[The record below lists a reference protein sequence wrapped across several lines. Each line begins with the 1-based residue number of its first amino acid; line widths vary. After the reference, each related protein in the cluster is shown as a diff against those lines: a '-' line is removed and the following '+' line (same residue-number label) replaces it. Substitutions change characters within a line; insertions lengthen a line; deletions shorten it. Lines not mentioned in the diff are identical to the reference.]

1 MELRDYLRVVR
12 RRWVIILATTVVV
25 VAAVAAYTFAAT
37 PMYASTVRMFVTTQQ
52 SDNASD
58 TYLGGQFSQQ
68 RVTSYADN
76 AKSRALAGRVIH
88 DLNLDMTPDE
98 LADSVSARVVPE
110 TVNLELTV
118 TNASPAMAQALA
130 QAYAEGMVDLV
141 QELETPAGEKAAPI
155 KATIVDPATFPSS
168 PVSPQPVRNLAL
180 AVLVGLL
187 AGFGLAVLRDLLDTS
202 VKSPEDLEFATS
214 APILGGISYDA
225 STRQRPLVT
234 SLEPNAPR
242 VEAFRVLR
250 TNLQFVEVDSDA
262 KVFVVTSALPE
273 EGKTTTSVNLAITLA
288 QAGHRTLLV
297 EGDLR
302 RPKAASMLDLDNAVG
317 VTTVLLGRVSL
328 EDAIQQH
335 VDSELH
341 VLSSGAIPPNPAEL
355 LQSNAM
361 TDLLKRLREE
371 YDMVVIDAPP
381 QLPVTDA
388 ALLAAQA
395 DGALL
400 VVRHGK
406 TTRDQVAQSIN
417 RLEQVDATPVG
428 VVMNM
433 VPTGRKRSGYG
444 YGYGYGDGYGYD
456 PQEPT
461 GAPQRQRRRLRSRR
475 WRPWRTS
482 RPR

>member
-12 RRWVIILATTVVV
+12 RRWVIIVVTTLVVV
-25 VAAVAAYTFAAT
+25 GVAALYTLVST
-37 PMYASTVRMFVTTQQ
+37 PMYASTVRLFVTTQQ
-52 SDNASD
+52 SDTAAD
-58 TYLGGQFSQQ
+58 TYQGGLFSQQ

-76 AKSRALAGRVIH
+76 AKSHALASRVID
-88 DLNLDMTPDE
+88 DLDLDMTPSE
-98 LADSVSARVVPE
+98 LSDSVDAQVVPE

-130 QAYAEGMVDLV
+130 QAYAEGMVDLIE
-141 QELETPAGEKAAPI
+141 ELETPAGQTTAPI
-155 KATIVDPATFPSS
+155 KATIVDPASLPTS
-168 PVSPQPVRNLAL
+168 PVSPQPVRNLILGL
-180 AVLVGLL
+180 AGGLL
-187 AGFGLAVLRDLLDTS
+187 LGLGLALLRDLLDTS
-202 VKSPEDLEFATS
+202 VKTPEDLAIATD
-214 APILGGISYDA
+214 APILGGITYDT

-234 SLEPNAPR
+234 QLEPHAPR
-242 VEAFRVLR
+242 VESFRVLR

-302 RPKAASMLDLDNAVG
+302 RPKATSLLNLDNAVG

-328 EDAIQQH
+328 EDAVQQH
-335 VDSELH
+335 GESELH

-361 TDLLKRLREE
+361 TDLLKRLRSD
-371 YDMVVIDAPP
+371 YDVVVVDAPP
-381 QLPVTDA
+381 LLPVTDA

-406 TTRDQVAQSIN
+406 TTRDQVTQSVT
-417 RLEQVDATPVG
+417 RLGQVDASPVG

-433 VPTGRKRSGYG
+433 VPTSRSRGGYG
-444 YGYGYGDGYGYD
+444 YGYGYGYGPLD
-456 PQEPT
+456 PPPS
-461 GAPQRQRRRLRSRR
+461 GPAGRRKR
-475 WRPWRTS
+475 
-482 RPR
+482 